1 MSLWFGGNRASV
13 LRALRACEKPHKAV
27 AHFAIYEKSEK
38 RDESVIEGVL
48 SPFCVRETPNWLC
61 TMSRCETESALN
73 CELSYS
79 GNSRIS
85 TLQSHRDAFHRI

>member
-38 RDESVIEGVL
+38 RDESVIEGAF
-48 SPFCVRETPNWLC
+48 SFLC
-61 TMSRCETESALN
+61 AR
-73 CELSYS
+73 
-79 GNSRIS
+79 NSKLAVHDVS
-85 TLQSHRDAFHRI
+85 M